1 MSIVQHV
8 CADVILHA
16 LQNLRR
22 QQAAQRKRIRKK
34 DDAARAN
41 RTAEEQVQHDL
52 FGDEAPNA
60 GAQYATQKWQK
71 IL

>member
-1 MSIVQHV
+1 MRSDIS
-8 CADVILHA
+8 LHG

-34 DDAARAN
+34 DDAVRAN

-52 FGDEAPNA
+52 FGDEALNA
-60 GAQYATQKWQK
+60 G
-71 IL
+71 I